1 MTGELRA
8 LQQRLRV
15 LLHANMDEVGRTIE
29 LLADAERKVEDLF
42 GHMDSLETTWEIAA
56 RKFRKQP
63 VRDVAQREMTPNS
76 DSNLQPSTFNGR
88 PNVQFDVER

>member
-1 MTGELRA
+1 
-8 LQQRLRV
+8 
-15 LLHANMDEVGRTIE
+15 
-29 LLADAERKVEDLF
+29 
-42 GHMDSLETTWEIAA
+42 MDSLETTWEIAA